1 MEMVAQAK
9 MLVPDEPSS
18 AAALRT
24 YQASRRVQENP
35 RAGTV
40 RGESTAQPGVPNVAG
55 TVPAAGSRGGKKKQQ
70 KGWRSS

>member
-1 MEMVAQAK
+1 MVAQARL
-9 MLVPDEPSS
+9 LVPDEPSS

-40 RGESTAQPGVPNVAG
+40 RGKSTAQPGVPNVAG
-55 TVPAAGSRGGKKKQQ
+55 TVPAAGVKRGQEETA
-70 KGWRSS
+70 KGLA